1 MIRNVFGEL
10 QITSEDYALKI
21 MEELKLERFISI
33 SPNLKTDK
41 GVISDGFINL
51 AGFYFIHIGNK
62 LIYIGYTNH
71 SVRGRIG
78 RFFAGVRGTE
88 RPDENHSAAY
98 KFAEMYGCKCENLF
112 LKIVP
117 VNYTLLMYD
126 ITMKDIEDELI
137 YTMKPTLN
145 NEIYRNRDVL
155 SQSLELQ

>member
-1 MIRNVFGEL
+1 
-10 QITSEDYALKI
+10 
-21 MEELKLERFISI
+21 
-33 SPNLKTDK
+33 
-41 GVISDGFINL
+41 
-51 AGFYFIHIGNK
+51 

-71 SVRGRIG
+71 SIRGRIG

-88 RPDENHSAAY
+88 RHDENHSAAY

-137 YTMKPTLN
+137 YNMKPTLN
-145 NEIYRNRDVL
+145 NQIYRNRDVL